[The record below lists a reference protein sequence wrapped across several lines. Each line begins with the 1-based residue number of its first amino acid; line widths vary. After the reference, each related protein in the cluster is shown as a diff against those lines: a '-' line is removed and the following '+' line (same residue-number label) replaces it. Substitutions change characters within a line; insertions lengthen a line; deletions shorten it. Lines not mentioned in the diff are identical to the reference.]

1 MAKKKFRYNQHT
13 LSFEPISTP
22 LSKKLANVAIQ
33 FVFSL
38 IIAVIVYFSYT
49 HFFDT
54 PKEKIL
60 RREHAELSLRF
71 EILDKM
77 LSETDMILTEI
88 QQRDNHIYRSIFEA
102 DTIPTSLRQGGLG
115 GVSRY
120 DNLRELSNAE
130 LLIDVASKLD
140 QITWKTYYQSKS
152 FDEVIDLAKNK
163 EKMIL
168 SIPAIQPISVG
179 DLHRISDF
187 FGTRNDPFTKQRKFH
202 HGIDFVG
209 PKGVPIYA
217 TGNGKVENAE
227 FSFFGYGNIVV
238 IDHGFGYKS
247 KYAHLKTIDVKVGD
261 EVKRGQI
268 VGTLGNTGRSTGPH
282 LHYEV
287 IYKNKTVDPINY
299 FNDMSPEE
307 FDLMV
312 KKVADVHESLDQNI

>member
-1 MAKKKFRYNQHT
+1 MAKKKFRYNPHT
-13 LSFEPISTP
+13 LSFEPIEIP

-33 FVFSL
+33 FGLSL

-60 RREHAELSLRF
+60 RREHSELTLRF
-71 EILDKM
+71 ELLGKM
-77 LSETDMILTEI
+77 LAESDILLNDI

-102 DTIPTSLRQGGLG
+102 DTIPSSLRLGGLG
-115 GVSRY
+115 GASRY
-120 DNLRELSNAE
+120 ENLKELSNAD
-130 LLIDVASKLD
+130 LLIDVATMLD
-140 QITWKTYYQSKS
+140 QITWKTYIQSKS

-163 EKMIL
+163 EKMIV
-168 SIPAIQPISVG
+168 SIPAIQPISVS
-179 DLHRISDF
+179 DLYRISDY
-187 FGTRNDPFTKQRKFH
+187 FGSRIDPFTKQRRLH

-217 TGNGKVENAE
+217 TGNGKVVTAE
-227 FSFFGYGNIVV
+227 FSFFGYGNVV
-238 IDHGFGYKS
+238 LIDHGFGYKTR
-247 KYAHLKTIDVKVGD
+247 YAHLKKIDVKEGE

-268 VGTLGNTGRSTGPH
+268 IGTLGNSGRSTGPH

-287 IYKNKTVDPINY
+287 IHRNNTVDPMNY

-307 FDLMV
+307 FELMV
-312 KKVADVHESLDQNI
+312 KKAADVPEE